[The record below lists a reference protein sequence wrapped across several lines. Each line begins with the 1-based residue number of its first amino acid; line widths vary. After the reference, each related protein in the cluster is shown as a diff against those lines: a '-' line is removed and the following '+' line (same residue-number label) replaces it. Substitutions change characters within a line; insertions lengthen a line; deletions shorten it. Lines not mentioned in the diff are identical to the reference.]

1 MCVYSYV
8 LYRTPQSTVQQLR
21 PSMDGDSV
29 HQPVQHVEL
38 CAPWTACSTNVLA
51 AGQLVAC
58 YLVVLLMANHSTSS
72 CVLAWMVHLR
82 CAAPLGHLYLGLGMH
97 SALRT
102 ALGCIEA
109 MSCAFRSMSLG
120 LRTACN
126 AIAGHVLLAVLVD
139 MTCSATDSECLVLVD
154 GRGCASARTSATRVP
169 TI

>member
-1 MCVYSYV
+1 MCIHAQPLLALGVWWVLCCTTLTLSVSIAVCCVSVYCISTSSSAKHGTRYA
-8 LYRTPQSTVQQLR
+8 LYAW
-21 PSMDGDSV
+21 
-29 HQPVQHVEL
+29 
-38 CAPWTACSTNVLA
+38 CASACSTRCNVTGRRA
-51 AGQLVAC
+51 SRCLVAC
-58 YLVVLLMANHSTSS
+58 YLVVLLMTNHSTSS

-139 MTCSATDSECLVLVD
+139 MTCSARRWTC
-154 GRGCASARTSATRVP
+154 
-169 TI
+169 